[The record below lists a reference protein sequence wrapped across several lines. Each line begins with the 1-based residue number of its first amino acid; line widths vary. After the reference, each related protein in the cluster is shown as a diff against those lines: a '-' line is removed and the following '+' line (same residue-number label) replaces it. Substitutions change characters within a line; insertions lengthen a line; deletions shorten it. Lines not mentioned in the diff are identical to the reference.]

1 MTLPTS
7 GCGKDSWEGL
17 LGGRETGEVEGLWG
31 VASGGEQGLPP
42 RDPEFQHPTQRRRF
56 SVSRGGVP
64 HPQLA
69 GRQLGLQP
77 PSPCL
82 PRTPGLGAQRSL
94 AQQDAVPLAASRWME
109 ASSPPVWPAPWTGGR
124 PKTDRQGHLRGWGA
138 SRSAQCDLG
147 RPQSLLSTGASSPDL
162 PWTATA
168 RTEMTRATGW

>member
-7 GCGKDSWEGL
+7 GCGKDSWEDL

-56 SVSRGGVP
+56 SQSRGGVP

-77 PSPCL
+77 PSLCL
-82 PRTPGLGAQRSL
+82 LRTPGLSAQRSL
-94 AQQDAVPLAASRWME
+94 AQQDAVPLAASRRME
-109 ASSPPVWPAPWTGGR
+109 ASSPPVWPAPW
-124 PKTDRQGHLRGWGA
+124 DRRTPEDGQARAPRVGGA

-147 RPQSLLSTGASSPDL
+147 RPQSLLSTGASSPHL